1 MRDAKIWRLFSK
13 LLHGTFQGIEDLH
26 GDIFAFPVR
35 HSVSRMAH
43 MAMDID
49 SKPPVEGSML
59 PQRRK
64 IKTSELPLNATQ
76 RSSIDSLLHTI
87 KKKGEF
93 DSVRKRVWS
102 QYAESVSPG
111 PTA

>member
-1 MRDAKIWRLFSK
+1 
-13 LLHGTFQGIEDLH
+13 
-26 GDIFAFPVR
+26 
-35 HSVSRMAH
+35 MAP

-49 SKPPVEGSML
+49 SKPPVDGSML

-64 IKTSELPLNATQ
+64 IKTSELPLNAAQ
-76 RSSIDSLLHTI
+76 RSSIDSLLYTI

-102 QYAESVSPG
+102 QFTESVSPD
-111 PTA
+111 AIV

>member
-1 MRDAKIWRLFSK
+1 
-13 LLHGTFQGIEDLH
+13 
-26 GDIFAFPVR
+26 
-35 HSVSRMAH
+35 

-49 SKPPVEGSML
+49 SKPPVESSML

-64 IKTSELPLNATQ
+64 IKTSELPLNAAQ

-93 DSVRKRVWS
+93 DAVRKRVWS
-102 QYAESVSPG
+102 QYAESVSPC
-111 PTA
+111 PSAACHNILRNP

>member
-1 MRDAKIWRLFSK
+1 
-13 LLHGTFQGIEDLH
+13 
-26 GDIFAFPVR
+26 
-35 HSVSRMAH
+35 MAP

-49 SKPPVEGSML
+49 SKPPVENSML

-64 IKTSELPLNATQ
+64 IKTSELPLNAAQ

-93 DSVRKRVWS
+93 DAVRKRVWS
-102 QYAESVSPG
+102 QYTESVSPG
-111 PTA
+111 PSAACHNLLRNT